1 MYIVIS
7 NSDPTP
13 LYEQIKKQVINGI
26 IEGKIRSGY
35 PLPSIRA
42 LARELKVSVIT
53 VKKAYEDLENAGYI
67 ITRAGKGSFVAEAS
81 MEFAREE
88 KLKMVEEK
96 LTEGIKICRELN
108 MSDTEIKKAF
118 QVILK
123 EMS

>member
-13 LYEQIKKQVINGI
+13 LYEQIKRQIINGI
-26 IEGKIRSGY
+26 IEGKISSGY

-53 VKKAYEDLENAGYI
+53 VKKAYEGLENAGYI
-67 ITRAGKGSFVAEAS
+67 ITRAG

-96 LTEGIKICRELN
+96 LTEGIKICRELS